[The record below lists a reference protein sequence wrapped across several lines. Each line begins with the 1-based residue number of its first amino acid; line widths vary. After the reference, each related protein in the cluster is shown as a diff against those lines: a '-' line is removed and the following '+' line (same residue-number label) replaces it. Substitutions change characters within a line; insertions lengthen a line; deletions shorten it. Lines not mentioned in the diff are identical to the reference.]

1 MKANGRR
8 SVGWVACAVLTLLI
22 TGCATTKSTVLLD
35 PRGDDEEVTQ
45 EDIAELSGTEM
56 AYLTQVGDKL
66 NVTFSVRNF
75 REGDVAWGYR
85 IEVGDQME
93 VRLTAPMGDTMDYKI
108 DVGDLIGISFLNN
121 WPLNSNR
128 TVRPDGYITMP
139 EVGDVKAAGLTAN
152 ELNQTLTNLYGK
164 TGIIEGEPR
173 ITVNVD
179 FANPDRLENMS
190 RDVVVRPDG
199 AIRVPGLK
207 GDVQI
212 AGLTVD
218 EASKAIQDQAAAVLR
233 NEPEVALVVF
243 PFINN
248 ALTGMNGLY
257 TVRPDGRISV
267 PKLGDVQV
275 AGYSVEEIRKD
286 LNDQASE
293 VIFNEVDTSVDLASA
308 TGSRIYVGGEVGV
321 NGVYPLDGAPTAL
334 QAIMMAAGPNNNSRL
349 NSVLVIRRNPNGKPY
364 VFKTNLA
371 KALQGHTEN
380 DIPLRAFDV
389 VYVPKKIISKANLFV
404 EQYIEEI
411 VPFDNSLGVT
421 GTYYMNE
428 QNINTKS
435 RSKSFNS
442 GVTLLP
448 SAGVNVPLGG
458 VINP

>member
-1 MKANGRR
+1 MKKGMRNHK
-8 SVGWVACAVLTLLI
+8 WVVCVALSLLVA
-22 TGCATTKSTVLLD
+22 GCATTKSTVLVD
-35 PRGDDEEVTQ
+35 PRGEDEEVTQ
-45 EDIAELSGTEM
+45 EDIAELSGTDT
-56 AYLTQVGDKL
+56 AYLTQVGDKI
-66 NVTFSVRNF
+66 NITFAVHNY
-75 REGDVAWGYR
+75 REGEVPWDYR

-139 EVGDVKAAGLTAN
+139 EVGDVKAAGLTAT
-152 ELNQTLTNLYGK
+152 ELNQKLTSLYSK

-199 AIRVPGLK
+199 AIRIPGLNE
-207 GDVQI
+207 DILI

-218 EASKAIQDQAAAVLR
+218 EASKAIQQKAAAVLR
-233 NEPEVALVVF
+233 NEPEVTLVVF
-243 PFINN
+243 PFINT
-248 ALTGMNGLY
+248 ALTNMNGLY

-267 PKLGDVQV
+267 PKLGDVHV
-275 AGYSVEEIRKD
+275 AGYSVEEVRKD
-286 LNDQASE
+286 LNDMASE
-293 VIFNEVDTSVDLASA
+293 VIFNKVDASVDLASA

-364 VFKTNLA
+364 VFKTNLT
-371 KALQGHTEN
+371 KALQGHMEN

-389 VYVPKKIISKANLFV
+389 VYVPKKVISKANLFV

-428 QNINTKS
+428 QSINTKG
-435 RSKSFNS
+435 RTKSFNS

-448 SAGVNVPLGG
+448 SAGANIPIGG

>member
-1 MKANGRR
+1 
-8 SVGWVACAVLTLLI
+8 
-22 TGCATTKSTVLLD
+22 
-35 PRGDDEEVTQ
+35 
-45 EDIAELSGTEM
+45 
-56 AYLTQVGDKL
+56 
-66 NVTFSVRNF
+66 
-75 REGDVAWGYR
+75 
-85 IEVGDQME
+85 
-93 VRLTAPMGDTMDYKI
+93 MGDTMDYKI

-218 EASKAIQDQAAAVLR
+218 EASKAIQEQAAAVLR

-371 KALQGHTEN
+371 EALQGHTEN

-428 QNINTKS
+428 QDINTKS
-435 RSKSFNS
+435 KSKSFNS

-448 SAGVNVPLGG
+448 SAGVNIPLGG